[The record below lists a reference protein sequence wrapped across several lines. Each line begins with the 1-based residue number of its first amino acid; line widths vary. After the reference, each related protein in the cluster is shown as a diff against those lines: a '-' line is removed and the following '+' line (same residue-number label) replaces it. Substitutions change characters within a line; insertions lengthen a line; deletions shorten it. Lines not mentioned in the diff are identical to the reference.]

1 MRRLLIAAALLCA
14 AGSAHAELM
23 LKSGDGSQELR
34 LYDTACSH
42 AGTLGLIPEE
52 YRKHFKNSRV
62 LDSKGTIL
70 IYACHAIID
79 DQVLVMLEDGQ
90 HIVLAL
96 SKFKESTI

>member
-1 MRRLLIAAALLCA
+1 MRVAVLATFVACFATPVN
-14 AGSAHAELM
+14 AELM